1 MIDAKVKGVL
11 CAIGAAVSYGLNPLG
26 ALPLYADGISTSTVL
41 FYRYSLAVVML
52 TLWLAVRRKSFVVR
66 RRQLVV
72 IVPLGILFAL
82 SSITL
87 FYSFHYMA
95 AGIACTL
102 LFVYPVMVAAM
113 MSLFFHEKLTPAAV
127 ISIVLALVGI
137 ALLYKGDG
145 GEALSFTGVMFV
157 FASSLSYAVYII
169 IVNKSSLG
177 MSSVKLT
184 YYVLIVGVMVILLN
198 AHSGDDGYGIQ
209 LLHTWRQ
216 WCCALV
222 LALFPT
228 VISLVL
234 MAVAVKLVGS
244 TPTAVI
250 GALEPVTAVVV
261 GVTLF
266 SEPLTWR
273 LSIGIVLILFAVVLI
288 LRHPSH
294 H

>member
-1 MIDAKVKGVL
+1 MIDGKVKGVL

-52 TLWLAVRRKSFVVR
+52 TLWLLLRRKSFVVS
-66 RRQLVV
+66 RRQLMV

-113 MSLFFHEKLTPAAV
+113 MTVFFHERLTFATV
-127 ISIVLALVGI
+127 FSIVLALVGI
-137 ALLYKGDG
+137 GLLYKGDG
-145 GEALSFTGVMFV
+145 GEVLSFAGVMFV

-169 IVNKSSLG
+169 IVNRSSLG

-184 YYVLIVGVMVILLN
+184 YYVLLVGVMVILLN
-198 AHSGDDGYGIQ
+198 AYSGDDGYGIQ
-209 LLHTWRQ
+209 PLHTWRQ

-228 VISLVL
+228 VVSLVL
-234 MAVAVKLVGS
+234 MAVAVKHIGS

-266 SEPLTWR
+266 SEPLTMR
-273 LSIGIVLILFAVVLI
+273 LGIGIVLILLAVILI
-288 LRHPSH
+288 VMGRKKG
-294 H
+294 

>member
-52 TLWLAVRRKSFVVR
+52 TLWLAVRRKSFVVS

-113 MSLFFHEKLTPAAV
+113 MSLFFHEKLTPATV
-127 ISIVLALVGI
+127 ISIVLALAGI

-184 YYVLIVGVMVILLN
+184 YYVLIIGVLVILLN

-216 WCCALV
+216 WCGYIWYYC
-222 LALFPT
+222 
-228 VISLVL
+228 
-234 MAVAVKLVGS
+234 
-244 TPTAVI
+244 
-250 GALEPVTAVVV
+250 
-261 GVTLF
+261 
-266 SEPLTWR
+266 
-273 LSIGIVLILFAVVLI
+273 
-288 LRHPSH
+288 
-294 H
+294 

>member
-52 TLWLAVRRKSFVVR
+52 TLWLAVRRKSFVVS

-113 MSLFFHEKLTPAAV
+113 MSLFFHEKLTPATV
-127 ISIVLALVGI
+127 ISIVLALAGI

-157 FASSLSYAVYII
+157 FASSLSYAVWLRNASKIPRATSRSPI
-169 IVNKSSLG
+169 QPHREAIVDSAARSPLKVPSS
-177 MSSVKLT
+177 
-184 YYVLIVGVMVILLN
+184 
-198 AHSGDDGYGIQ
+198 
-209 LLHTWRQ
+209 
-216 WCCALV
+216 
-222 LALFPT
+222 F
-228 VISLVL
+228 SL
-234 MAVAVKLVGS
+234 S
-244 TPTAVI
+244 PQY
-250 GALEPVTAVVV
+250 
-261 GVTLF
+261 
-266 SEPLTWR
+266 S
-273 LSIGIVLILFAVVLI
+273 
-288 LRHPSH
+288 
-294 H
+294 